1 MNQGTEKLLYLLGG
15 VALGSLAVLALSNRN
30 NNLRPILT
38 DLASG
43 ALDLKDKTIGAVQR
57 GKEDLTDFM
66 AEVEHAR
73 ATKNQAEKEPTP
85 SSPAS
90 A

>member
-73 ATKNQAEKEPTP
+73 ANKTAKEKESPEP
-85 SSPAS
+85 SSA